1 MKNPIL
7 TLLSISSSDLAKP
20 SDNGFD
26 IFPFDFISGL
36 PEYFSLLRKRN
47 GFYAFESALHFLPLT
62 HRENE
67 TGVLAWNDEKLWRNC
82 YEGMANDHFFF
93 AQDAFGGQFCFK
105 EDGIYTFDPEVGE
118 SQKLCDTLSEWCEA
132 ILDEYDFL
140 TGHSLMHK
148 WQATHGRVL
157 EGQRLAPAIPFILGG
172 KFSVDNL
179 RAQQS
184 VTAMRYRGS
193 IAVQIRDLP
202 DGGTVKLG
210 IDN

>member
-1 MKNPIL
+1 M
-7 TLLSISSSDLAKP
+7 
-20 SDNGFD
+20 
-26 IFPFDFISGL
+26 
-36 PEYFSLLRKRN
+36 
-47 GFYAFESALHFLPLT
+47 T

-172 KFSVDNL
+172 EFSVDNL

-193 IAVQIRDLP
+193 IAFRYEICLMVERSNLVLIIKNQENQFTSVNKRNCSC
-202 DGGTVKLG
+202 K
-210 IDN
+210 